1 MALALSILINYTTT
15 LHKPMCMPSHSLF
28 YNTIY
33 GMKSSN
39 FWKEGK
45 QKVLTFI
52 ENLLGPGELKFL
64 ISCNPHNLGKQI
76 FTIL

>member
-1 MALALSILINYTTT
+1 MV
-15 LHKPMCMPSHSLF
+15 
-28 YNTIY
+28 
-33 GMKSSN
+33 MKSSN